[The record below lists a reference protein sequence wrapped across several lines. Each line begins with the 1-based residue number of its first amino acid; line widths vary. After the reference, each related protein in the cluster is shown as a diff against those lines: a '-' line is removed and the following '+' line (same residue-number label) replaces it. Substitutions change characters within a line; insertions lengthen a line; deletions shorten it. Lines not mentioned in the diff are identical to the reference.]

1 VCLVRLEFG
10 QEGSAARPELT
21 YAVIDCV
28 LTVEEN
34 EESST
39 PAVLLDLE
47 FFDDDCLVV
56 VCRTRSLEGKVVR
69 SGERRNK
76 KKKKKLC

>member
-1 VCLVRLEFG
+1 MCVVRLEFG
-10 QEGSAARPELT
+10 QEGSTARPELT

-28 LTVEEN
+28 LTV

-69 SGERRNK
+69 SGERRRRK
-76 KKKKKLC
+76 KKNLC